1 MKLLTSISTK
11 EELNAAWIVV
21 VGSETKPEIAGDYS
35 DTEYNLEYKLDCNPV
50 GGFSINPLNSYKQE
64 FSEAADPT
72 NTDFDV
78 NAFYDQI
85 IAAKFNRYDCDD
97 SGTLNAQE
105 ELQQLTTNLVFAI
118 SSKIQ
123 ENFQGNDVFKS
134 SWVLPLCMILVA

>member
-35 DTEYNLEYKLDCNPV
+35 DTECKLEYKLDCNPL
-50 GGFSINPLNSYKQE
+50 GEFFSNPLNSSEE
-64 FSEAADPT
+64 FSKTADPT
-72 NTDFDV
+72 KVDFDV

-85 IAAKFNRYDCDD
+85 IAAKFARYDCDD
-97 SGTLNAQE
+97 SGTLNSSE
-105 ELQQLTTNLVFAI
+105 ELQQLTTNLVFVI

-123 ENFQGNDVFKS
+123 ENVFKS
-134 SWVLPLCMILVA
+134 STVLPLCMILAA